1 MIDIK
6 NKKLIIF
13 DCDGVLFE
21 SAAANRAYFNKCLD
35 LAGYERIPEQMINEV
50 EYMSVK
56 QLIDMFI
63 QDKYKAEKMF
73 ELTLTVP
80 YEPFISEI
88 IPNFNFDEILL
99 LLKDKYY
106 LAVATN
112 RGRSIDT
119 LFHHFDLF
127 RYFHFKISTL
137 NARSKPDPEMIYKCL
152 EYFNLEKG
160 EAFFI
165 GDSESDYNCANNAGV
180 DFLWFGKDKPEPMI
194 KAGIEL
200 LNFL

>member
-6 NKKLIIF
+6 SKKLIIF

-35 LAGYERIPEQMINEV
+35 LAGIERVPETMIHEV

-63 QDKYKAEKMF
+63 KDKDKADKILA
-73 ELTLTVP
+73 LTMTVP
-80 YEPFISEI
+80 YDQFISEI
-88 IPNFNFDEILL
+88 KPNFDFDEILL
-99 LLKDKYY
+99 QLKEKFY

-112 RGRSIDT
+112 RGRSIDS
-119 LFHHFDLF
+119 LFHYFDLY

-152 EYFNLEKG
+152 DYFYLEKD

-165 GDSESDYNCANNAGV
+165 GDSESDCNCAKNAGI
-180 DFLWFGKDKPEPMI
+180 DFFWFGKDKPAPAI
-194 KAGIEL
+194 KSGIEL
-200 LNFL
+200 LKFL

>member
-35 LAGYERIPEQMINEV
+35 LAGIERVPEKMIHEV

-63 QDKYKAEKMF
+63 KDKDQAEKISA
-73 ELTLTVP
+73 LTLTVP

-88 IPNFNFDEILL
+88 QPNFNFDEILL
-99 LLKDKYY
+99 QLKEKFF

-119 LFHHFDLF
+119 LFQYFDLY
-127 RYFHFKISTL
+127 RYFHFKVSTL
-137 NARSKPDPEMIYKCL
+137 NARSKPDPEMINKCL
-152 EYFNLEKG
+152 DYFYLKKD

-165 GDSESDYNCANNAGV
+165 GDSESDYNCAKNAGI
-180 DFLWFGKDKPEPMI
+180 DFFWFGNDKPTPAI
-194 KAGIEL
+194 KTGKEL